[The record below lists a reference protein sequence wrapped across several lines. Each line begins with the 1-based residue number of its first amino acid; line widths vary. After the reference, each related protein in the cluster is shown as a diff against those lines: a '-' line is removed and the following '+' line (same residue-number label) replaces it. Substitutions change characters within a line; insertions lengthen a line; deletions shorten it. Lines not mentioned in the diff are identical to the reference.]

1 MSDKL
6 LISSLAIFLG
16 CFSIIKHFEFF
27 KDWNPKNF
35 FSILHFE
42 SSILSVGMT
51 TTKSQHQYLV
61 CVLSVHAICISC
73 VDKLTTQLFHINENT
88 NPLIHFLNDWKTVV
102 FIPTNTP
109 CVDFFSILSATFLHW
124 QKLWW
129 SNSLDKN
136 KTIHLMIHY
145 SYNS

>member
-6 LISSLAIFLG
+6 LISSLALFLG

-61 CVLSVHAICISC
+61 SFLSVHAICISC
-73 VDKLTTQLFHINENT
+73 VDKLTTQLLHINENT

-102 FIPTNTP
+102 FYTNKYTL
-109 CVDFFSILSATFLHW
+109 CWFFLYLRCNVSSLTKTMMKQFLR
-124 QKLWW
+124 
-129 SNSLDKN
+129 
-136 KTIHLMIHY
+136 
-145 SYNS
+145 